1 MNLFHIHTGYLV
13 VGLLSFVMPAMVW
26 FALAERRPQAVTLW
40 CGGDVLFGMA
50 TVLMGLR
57 GHVPEWA
64 TFPLANLLMFIGL
77 ILRIQSLRLDL
88 ALPRRTAWMMAA
100 ALLFVLG
107 FEGIRLGLGDT
118 LLRLQYNHVVF
129 SALPL
134 YLAAVAWRVGRLEQS
149 RSARW
154 IAGVYLL
161 FVISLL
167 NDLLWMSIESSSP
180 DPMASNLTR
189 VALVLAGILSAV
201 ISDIAYVGL
210 ALERSQQQTAEAEKQ
225 YHAIIEA
232 TVDGFWVCDSEGH
245 FADVNRAYCE
255 MLGYSRDELLAM
267 RIADV
272 EANEKPGE
280 IQAHIRHIMQ
290 AGSDHFESWYR
301 RKDGCLLQIEASVNF
316 LSSGGGK
323 FVVFIRDITERKQAE
338 EALRES
344 KVKFKML
351 ADTSPLAIYM
361 SEGIDQKAEYINNT
375 FANQHG

>member
-1 MNLFHIHTGYLV
+1 MNLFHIPTGYLV

-26 FALAERRPQAVTLW
+26 FVLAERRPQAVTLW
-40 CGGDVLFGMA
+40 CGGDVVFGMA

-77 ILRIQSLRLDL
+77 ILRIQSMRLDL

-107 FEGIRLGLGDT
+107 FEGIRLGLGDV

-149 RSARW
+149 QSARW
-154 IAGVYLL
+154 IAGAYLL
-161 FVISLL
+161 LPIALL
-167 NDLLWMSIESSSP
+167 NDLLWMSIESSIP
-180 DPMASNLTR
+180 DPMVSNLTR
-189 VALVLAGILSAV
+189 VALILAGILSAV

-232 TVDGFWVCDSEGH
+232 TADGFWVCDSEGH
-245 FADVNRAYCE
+245 FADVNRA
-255 MLGYSRDELLAM
+255 
-267 RIADV
+267 
-272 EANEKPGE
+272 
-280 IQAHIRHIMQ
+280 
-290 AGSDHFESWYR
+290 
-301 RKDGCLLQIEASVNF
+301 
-316 LSSGGGK
+316 
-323 FVVFIRDITERKQAE
+323 
-338 EALRES
+338 
-344 KVKFKML
+344 
-351 ADTSPLAIYM
+351 
-361 SEGIDQKAEYINNT
+361 
-375 FANQHG
+375 